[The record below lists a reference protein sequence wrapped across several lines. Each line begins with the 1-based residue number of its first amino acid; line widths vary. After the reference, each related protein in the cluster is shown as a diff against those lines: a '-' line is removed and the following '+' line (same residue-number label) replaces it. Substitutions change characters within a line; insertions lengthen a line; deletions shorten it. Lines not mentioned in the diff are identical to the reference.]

1 MIVLQV
7 NGRSLEL
14 DGPTSLLTYLE
25 KLGVNARAVAVELN
39 GAILERSAY
48 ADAKLDEGD
57 VVEIVR
63 MVGGG

>member
-39 GAILERSAY
+39 GAILKRSAY